1 MKRFTLISAAI
12 AATLTASAQWN
23 VDNNP
28 VVLSGTETGQIQPK
42 VALTKDGKMYL
53 AWRTAKSSGKALC
66 YSFPHLQLLDKDGN
80 ALFGVNGLA
89 VSEHRSP
96 SWNSDYSLVATSD
109 GCAIISNADSRSEEA
124 EDLERYNAFTPV
136 WYKIDQEQNFVWGL
150 DGLAL
155 TDRINSPFTDTF
167 VVGDDVW
174 IQDKTASYDDVNYF
188 NRVTADGTLVF
199 ENSLPIFGQI
209 IPSIN
214 GDFLSIGSG
223 SNGTEVQRYN
233 REGKN
238 VWSEPST
245 IASTNSGGHD
255 LHPYRINPDGNGG
268 AYATWTREVGMFGHT
283 ICTQHVSAD
292 GDPTFGLDAMDALA
306 DENIDINYPKQAVD
320 TKNNTVLVT
329 FPEKDGDGNYSFKIQ
344 KFNEEGDRLFGDNGK
359 TLETKGED
367 YAGWAY
373 NNYGVEPVG
382 DGEWL
387 ICYSDRQAWALEY
400 LYVARINKDGEFV
413 WKQRIMEEGYITSVS
428 FVKGDDCSYVVY
440 QGEDDVDGTMLKGAR
455 IFDNGTFDNGAGIS
469 TVNENLSKATSTTI
483 HSIDGKLV
491 QTVNGEKYDRANLAP
506 GMYII
511 TTKDAQG
518 KTKSMKIT
526 K

>member
-1 MKRFTLISAAI
+1 M
-12 AATLTASAQWN
+12 
-23 VDNNP
+23 
-28 VVLSGTETGQIQPK
+28 
-42 VALTKDGKMYL
+42 
-53 AWRTAKSSGKALC
+53 
-66 YSFPHLQLLDKDGN
+66 
-80 ALFGVNGLA
+80 
-89 VSEHRSP
+89 
-96 SWNSDYSLVATSD
+96 
-109 GCAIISNADSRSEEA
+109 
-124 EDLERYNAFTPV
+124 
-136 WYKIDQEQNFVWGL
+136 
-150 DGLAL
+150 
-155 TDRINSPFTDTF
+155 
-167 VVGDDVW
+167 
-174 IQDKTASYDDVNYF
+174 NYF

-209 IPSIN
+209 IPSIG

-238 VWSEPST
+238 VWSETST
-245 IASTNSGGHD
+245 IASTNSGD
-255 LHPYRINPDGNGG
+255 RNLHPYRINPDGKGG

-306 DENIDINYPKQAVD
+306 DENIDIDYPKQAVD

-329 FPEKDGDGNYSFKIQ
+329 FPEKDGEGNFSFKIQ

-469 TVNENLSKATSTTI
+469 TINENLSKATSTTI

-491 QTVNGEKYDRANLAP
+491 QTVNGEKYDSANLAP